1 MAIKRGQRILLLGPR
16 RYLVEANGRIE
27 TKFGWLELDKLI
39 GKPMGTVL
47 KAGKNIFTAI
57 EPTLPDFLAKKA
69 KRGPAVVLP
78 KDAAAILAHTGAG
91 KGWKVLD
98 AGTGSAWLSL
108 FLANVGCDVT
118 SYEVRKDFHELA
130 KKNVQ
135 MSGLKVK
142 LKNKDASKGFTE
154 RNIDLVTLDM
164 KSPEKTIPHAHKSL
178 KAGGWLAV
186 FSMHIEEVGNVVK
199 AVSKLGFTP
208 PHIVEVLERSWQADI
223 YDGKTFT
230 RPRTHMLAHTGWLTF
245 ARKLQ

>member
-1 MAIKRGQRILLLGPR
+1 MGIKRGQRIVLLGPR
-16 RYLVEANGRIE
+16 RYLIEAKDSMDS
-27 TKFGWLELDKLI
+27 KFGRLELEKLI

-47 KAGKNIFTAI
+47 KAGKNNFTAV
-57 EPTLPDFLAKKA
+57 EPTLLDFLAKKA

-98 AGTGSAWLSL
+98 AGTGSCWLAL

-118 SYEVRKDFHELA
+118 SYEVRKDFFELA

-142 LKNKDASKGFTE
+142 LKNKDASKGFSE
-154 RNIDLVTLDM
+154 RNVDLVTLDM
-164 KSPEKTIPHAHKSL
+164 KNPEKAIPHAHKSL

-186 FSMHIEEVGNVVK
+186 FSMHIEEIGAVVK
-199 AVSKLGFTP
+199 AVGKLGFTE
-208 PHIVEVLERSWQADI
+208 PHIVEILERGWQADV
-223 YDGKTFT
+223 YGKNTFT

-245 ARKLQ
+245 ARKL